1 MNSAEGSD
9 KGQQGSFPRR
19 LSRRFSEG
27 QTVDWHDS
35 KGVDTDVCDSDQIGR
50 ILKSD
55 QYGRSYRLDFRQSV
69 LPFRRV
75 QGVSRVS
82 VLSELKVGATGIL
95 VALDLPESVQ
105 NHLMH
110 MGFVPDAR
118 VTALRRAPAGDPTVY
133 GIDGMEIALRRE
145 TAGAIRV
152 RAAVVQPAVAEAES
166 HPAAP
171 ESTAHESARFAP
183 AGLVEAS
190 R

>member
-1 MNSAEGSD
+1 
-9 KGQQGSFPRR
+9 
-19 LSRRFSEG
+19 
-27 QTVDWHDS
+27 
-35 KGVDTDVCDSDQIGR
+35 
-50 ILKSD
+50 
-55 QYGRSYRLDFRQSV
+55 
-69 LPFRRV
+69 
-75 QGVSRVS
+75 VS

-133 GIDGMEIALRRE
+133 GIDGMEIALRHE
-145 TAGAIRV
+145 TADAIRVRPAVV
-152 RAAVVQPAVAEAES
+152 RAAVVRPAVAEAES

-171 ESTAHESARFAP
+171 ESAGHESARLAP
-183 AGLVEAS
+183 AGLVEVT